1 MLFEKAVGWLGQ
13 IKPLGSIVVGFAV
26 GGSPEFWC
34 SSLTG
39 TPKPMKLKTTSK
51 QASSVDARLL
61 LMVLVFCILAS
72 NLTLF
77 YLGRNGLPYRD
88 FKIFYVGALLVRSN
102 HAAELYDFGLQRRLQ
117 TELLHI
123 RLEEWLPYN
132 HTPFE
137 LLLFLPFARLS
148 YVYAFYLWLAVS
160 ASLGIVCGA
169 ALARNLPRLSHMWA
183 LFPYALIV
191 CLFPFFLCVLEGQDS
206 ALALILAVAC
216 WLSFRN
222 ASDGNLGF
230 LLGIGLFKFQI
241 FLPLAFILAFRRPKL
256 LQGYA
261 LSAALVT
268 IASAIVVGPTGFA
281 SYPRALL
288 QMARASESGISFQF
302 GMDPRLLPNLRG
314 LLYGLASGGRAQIPS
329 SVAAVVL
336 AVLLLASMWLTVW
349 TLGQTAQHRLGKY
362 NTNETTD
369 LAFALAM
376 IVSVLLS
383 FHVLAHD
390 LTVLAVPFAI
400 IVDRFLASNGRREPR
415 RFVLGALIFLFYPIA
430 VYLALFAWSLVFVL
444 GGVVALLAFLVSR
457 ELREATEEVGL
468 TIAAQVN

>member
-1 MLFEKAVGWLGQ
+1 
-13 IKPLGSIVVGFAV
+13 
-26 GGSPEFWC
+26 
-34 SSLTG
+34 
-39 TPKPMKLKTTSK
+39 MKLKKTSQQK
-51 QASSVDARLL
+51 NGLDARLL

-88 FKIFYVGALLVRSN
+88 FKIFYVGALIARSS

-123 RLEEWLPYN
+123 RPEEWLPYN

-137 LLLFLPFARLS
+137 LLLFLPFAGLS
-148 YVYAFYLWLAVS
+148 YVHAFYIWLAVS
-160 ASLGIVCGA
+160 ASLGIVSGA
-169 ALARNLPRLSHMWA
+169 ILGHKLPRLSQIWA
-183 LFPYALIV
+183 VFPYALNV
-191 CLFPFFLCVLEGQDS
+191 CLFPFFLCLLEGQDS

-222 ASDGNLGF
+222 ASDRNLGF
-230 LLGIGLFKFQI
+230 LLGVGLFKFQI

-256 LQGYA
+256 LKGFA
-261 LSAALVT
+261 ISAVLVT
-268 IASAIVVGPTGFA
+268 IASAFVVSPSGLA
-281 SYPRALL
+281 SYPQTLL
-288 QMARASESGISFQF
+288 QMAHASDSGVSLQF

-314 LLYGLASGGRAQIPS
+314 LFYGIASGGRARISS
-329 SVAAVVL
+329 SVAAIVL
-336 AVLLLASMWLTVW
+336 VLLLLASVWLTAW
-349 TLGQTAQHRLGKY
+349 TVGQTVKHRLGKH
-362 NTNETTD
+362 NTKETAD
-369 LAFALAM
+369 LIFALAM

-400 IVDRFLASNGRREPR
+400 IVDRWLASNARRESR
-415 RFVLGALIFLFYPIA
+415 RLILGALMFLFYPVV
-430 VYLALFAWSLVFVL
+430 VYLVLFAWSVVFVL

-457 ELREATEEVGL
+457 ELGEATQEVAV
-468 TIAAQVN
+468 TIAAQAN